1 MMERL
6 LEEVSQMHGIAE
18 TDTDMGCSVH
28 AGDRVGSNLSRLQG
42 MGTVA
47 LPSIYIVIVLQK
59 RPTNLKSKYPT
70 IVLHICND

>member
-47 LPSIYIVIVLQK
+47 LHIHCNSSAK
-59 RPTNLKSKYPT
+59 KTN
-70 IVLHICND
+70 

>member
-28 AGDRVGSNLSRLQG
+28 AGDRVGRNLSRLQG
-42 MGTVA
+42 IQMSQRCNGMGTA
-47 LPSIYIVIVLQK
+47 AP
-59 RPTNLKSKYPT
+59 
-70 IVLHICND
+70 HIHCNSSAKNN